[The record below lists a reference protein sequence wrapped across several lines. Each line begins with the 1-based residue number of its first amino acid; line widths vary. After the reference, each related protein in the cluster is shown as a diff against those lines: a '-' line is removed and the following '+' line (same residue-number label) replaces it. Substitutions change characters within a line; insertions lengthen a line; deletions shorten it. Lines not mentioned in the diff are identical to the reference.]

1 MTCETMAATYMFH
14 DCGVT
19 ITGKAY
25 ADVRVDGKPTRI
37 FFDPEPGELQYRVP
51 KPTLVA
57 NKTDTVCDSPILL
70 DDFTRVGVTVAIRL
84 GYHPIYRPLK
94 QCEFDRYCANQLEPG
109 WNAEVYNAVVAH
121 VAANK

>member
-1 MTCETMAATYMFH
+1 MAAMYTLH

-19 ITGKAY
+19 PTGEPY

-37 FFDPEPGELQYRVP
+37 FFDSEPGELQYRVP

-70 DDFTRVGVTVAIRL
+70 DDFTRKGITIAISM
-84 GYHPIYRPLK
+84 GCHPIYRPLK
-94 QCEFDRYCANQLEPG
+94 QCEFDRYCAVQREPG
-109 WNAEVYNAVVAH
+109 WNAKVYHAVVAH
-121 VAANK
+121 IARSSSK